1 MNYDRYSKER
11 HLLKNDT
18 VHDRICHKNLDMDK
32 VVDLLNRLERD
43 RKFLKEL
50 KTEYKRVSRILD
62 DFMEIANKMQANP
75 KDDSAR
81 MIARDMLIMMG
92 KEPKEEEIKWD

>member
-11 HLLKNDT
+11 HLLRNDT
-18 VHDRICHKNLDMDK
+18 VHDRICHRNLDMDK
-32 VVDLLNRLERD
+32 VVDLLNRLEKD

-62 DFMEIANKMQANP
+62 DFMEITNQLQAGHT
-75 KDDSAR
+75 DLSLQ
-81 MIARDMLIMMG
+81 IQARDMLRMMG

>member
-18 VHDRICHKNLDMDK
+18 VHDRICHKNLDIDK
-32 VVDLLNRLERD
+32 VVDLLNRLEKD

-50 KTEYKRVSRILD
+50 KTEYKRINNILE
-62 DFMEIANKMQANP
+62 DFMEITNQLQASHP
-75 KDDSAR
+75 DVALSLQ
-81 MIARDMLIMMG
+81 ARDMLIMMG